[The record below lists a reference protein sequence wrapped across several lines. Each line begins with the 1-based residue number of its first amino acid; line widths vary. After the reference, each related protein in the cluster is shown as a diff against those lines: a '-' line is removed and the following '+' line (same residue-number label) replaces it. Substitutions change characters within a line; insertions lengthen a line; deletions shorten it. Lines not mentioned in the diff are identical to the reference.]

1 MKINEVNKKI
11 KQLVGEGDHK
21 YLLTVSGGADSIAML
36 DVFASLNLDF
46 IVAHCNF
53 NLRDKES
60 DRDEAH
66 VRDMCASYGVP
77 VFVKSFAT
85 QEYADKHS
93 LSIEMAARDLRYSW
107 FHSLRKENSCGYI
120 VVAHH
125 MGDVAETIF
134 INMLRG
140 TGLRGLSGIAEK
152 AGRVIRP
159 FLTWGREDILV
170 YLNSKSIKYCNDSTN
185 DTNDYTRN
193 KIRHN
198 IIPCFQEMNPSF
210 LRTMLENSQ
219 RMAEAEILYLAKI
232 QDIRLQICSYT
243 QNEVSI
249 DIEALKDCLAPST
262 VLYEILKDYHFTG
275 KIINDVIKTLDGLS
289 GKYFVSNSHKLVKD
303 RDQLIIYP
311 LTHEQSSSC
320 ELVESIKEPIELNL
334 EYFENSNYEIIRD
347 RNIACFDADLLKMP
361 LILRKWKEGDIFH
374 PFGMKG
380 KKKKVSDYF
389 SDNKFSIKDKED
401 CWLLESDGD
410 IIWIVSHRTD
420 ERFKLSKNTK
430 RVLQI
435 FTK

>member
-11 KQLVGEGDHK
+11 KQLVGEGNKK

-36 DVFASLNLDF
+36 DVFASLKLDF

-53 NLRDKES
+53 NLRDEES
-60 DRDEAH
+60 DRDEMH
-66 VRDMCASYGVP
+66 VRNMCASYGVP

-107 FHSLRKENSCGYI
+107 FHSLRKEYSCDYI

-140 TGLRGLSGIAEK
+140 TGLRGLSGISEK

-159 FLTWGREDILV
+159 FLTWGRDDILY
-170 YLNSKSIKYCNDSTN
+170 YLKSKDISYCNDSTN
-185 DTNDYTRN
+185 DTTDYTRN

-198 IIPCFQEMNPSF
+198 IIPRFQEINPSF
-210 LRTMLENSQ
+210 LKTMLENSQ

-232 QDIRLQICSYT
+232 QEIRLQICSFSKD
-243 QNEVSI
+243 EMSI
-249 DIEALKDCLAPST
+249 DIVALKDCLAPST
-262 VLYEILKDYHFTG
+262 VLFEILKDYNFSG
-275 KIINDVIKTLDGLS
+275 KIIKDVMRSLGGLS
-289 GKYFVSNSHKLVKD
+289 GKYFISDTHKLIKD
-303 RDQLIIYP
+303 RNHLIIYSLEKE
-311 LTHEQSSSC
+311 LTTTC
-320 ELVESIKEPIELNL
+320 EISESIKEPIELTL
-334 EYFENSNYEIIRD
+334 EYFDISSYEIMKD
-347 RNIACFDADLLKMP
+347 RKVACFDADKLKMP
-361 LILRKWKEGDIFH
+361 LKLRKWKEGDIFY

-420 ERFKLSKNTK
+420 ERFKLSKKTK

-435 FTK
+435 LS